1 MADLFRSRFQTPT
14 YREQPSHLRFKR
26 RGVPIAIISYPTL
39 FSSFFGAG
47 GNGAMDILSHPNS
60 APFDNSQEVVPDIY
74 NPIRP
79 LNPLYQSLGCLS

>member
-1 MADLFRSRFQTPT
+1 
-14 YREQPSHLRFKR
+14 
-26 RGVPIAIISYPTL
+26 VPIAIISYPIL
-39 FSSFFGAG
+39 LSSFFGAG

-60 APFDNSQEVVPDIY
+60 APFDNSQEVVLDMY